1 MEPLLT
7 HQAVV
12 AVVLGQ
18 LAQHLVHPTLVLVV
32 LAYHH
37 QSMGLLHIVRVEVV
51 VTLIVEQCLVLVVL
65 AVVVQVVQ
73 EQQTLEVVQVQA
85 LLTQTT
91 LVVQVL

>member
-1 MEPLLT
+1 V
-7 HQAVV
+7 QVV
-12 AVVLGQ
+12 VVGFVT
-18 LAQHLVHPTLVLVV
+18 VHLVLV
-32 LAYHH
+32 L
-37 QSMGLLHIVRVEVV
+37 E
-51 VTLIVEQCLVLVVL
+51 VL